1 MRQCFP
7 FFGLVQSRLSF
18 SFCLAWAFLL
28 AVPPLLF
35 AHSGEGEA
43 FLEESAVL
51 QPAEV
56 SADDQSIRALEIR
69 TAVAEKALLKDA
81 LNATGEVQADETQ
94 AFSVTSTVGGVVKS
108 VLAKQGDLVGR
119 GQILAVVYSMDVAS
133 NLTQLINDRAR
144 LDAEIAKVRSQYEGD
159 IKLQT
164 KQVQLAK
171 FTFEREESLLQEG
184 ISARKSYQEAKNAFD
199 SAVVRLETLTQRLA
213 QDVALLERQRAVII
227 ETAKGQLSIM
237 GIDEGAV
244 DDALRS
250 GKVTSDLA
258 IRSPVS
264 GYVVKRNISLGERIE
279 PSRTVYSIVN
289 LSPIWVMVDI
299 YQEQIPKVK
308 VGQSVVLETPSK
320 DRIAGKISSVGSV
333 VDETTKTM
341 HVRIVAENKS
351 GVLRPGMFVTAQIML
366 GDVSIGAQSA
376 VLVPEAAVVC
386 YKDRSYIYVFHAQ
399 EGHFEPLAV
408 RLGAKAA
415 GQVEVLS
422 GLQEG
427 ESVVVSG
434 ASQLLAQSILKPE
447 AGKQHKGEKH
457 EAHQL
462 HEELETPANNPR
474 AEMVIGFALGF
485 IFAIVALVASVF
497 FRKIQRKA

>member
-1 MRQCFP
+1 MT
-7 FFGLVQSRLSF
+7 
-18 SFCLAWAFLL
+18 
-28 AVPPLLF
+28 
-35 AHSGEGEA
+35 
-43 FLEESAVL
+43 
-51 QPAEV
+51 V
-56 SADDQSIRALEIR
+56 S
-69 TAVAEKALLKDA
+69 
-81 LNATGEVQADETQ
+81 
-94 AFSVTSTVGGVVKS
+94 
-108 VLAKQGDLVGR
+108 
-119 GQILAVVYSMDVAS
+119 
-133 NLTQLINDRAR
+133 
-144 LDAEIAKVRSQYEGD
+144 
-159 IKLQT
+159 
-164 KQVQLAK
+164 VQLAK